1 MISRSVNDGL
11 DKARLGSLFG
21 RRCECGLFCL
31 TSSEALAPTETV
43 NTGKESQDA
52 VLDATSSVPVCRVDR
67 GVARRLQR
75 VQLRLDQTGFVG
87 QRRIGP
93 NVTITLGVHRFGEF
107 GLVGRL
113 KFCGGVFLKPAKH
126 R

>member
-1 MISRSVNDGL
+1 MRFVLIDKQGSISPCN
-11 DKARLGSLFG
+11 
-21 RRCECGLFCL
+21 
-31 TSSEALAPTETV
+31 SEQGKSETQ
-43 NTGKESQDA
+43 GG

-75 VQLRLDQTGFVG
+75 VQLRFDQTGFVG